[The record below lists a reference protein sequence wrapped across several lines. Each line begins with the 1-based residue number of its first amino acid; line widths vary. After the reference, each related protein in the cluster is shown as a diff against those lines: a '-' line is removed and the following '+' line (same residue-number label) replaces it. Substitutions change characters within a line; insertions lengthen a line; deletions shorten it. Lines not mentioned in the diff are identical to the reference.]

1 MTRTTLYLNL
11 GGENL
16 VLDFSDNGG
25 LHLPSKILSR
35 CDSTYSGG
43 GSWAPFF
50 HFEQCPADGGVY
62 WVYL

>member
-25 LHLPSKILSR
+25 LRLPSKIL
-35 CDSTYSGG
+35 
-43 GSWAPFF
+43 
-50 HFEQCPADGGVY
+50 
-62 WVYL
+62 